1 MKLFKAKKIIEHNR
15 NKERRKEEKESKE
28 RRERVRQAQEA
39 RKQAE
44 EEAKKDPEVM
54 SLLQDETVLKAYMDI
69 TQNPANISKHL
80 SNPKVMKLFSKI
92 GSAAGGFGMGT
103 GNAQGGSSEQQQ
115 KANDGGAATTDMPP
129 PPKKAPEPDL
139 D

>member
-1 MKLFKAKKIIEHNR
+1 
-15 NKERRKEEKESKE
+15 
-28 RRERVRQAQEA
+28 
-39 RKQAE
+39 
-44 EEAKKDPEVM
+44 
-54 SLLQDETVLKAYMDI
+54 
-69 TQNPANISKHL
+69 L

-103 GNAQGGSSEQQQ
+103 GNAQGGSGEQQQQQ
-115 KANDGGAATTDMPP
+115 KADGGGATTTDMPP

>member
-1 MKLFKAKKIIEHNR
+1 MFKAKKIIEHNR

-44 EEAKKDPEVM
+44 EEAKKNAGDTGGGAGFRMPAGFEKVLQDPEVM

-103 GNAQGGSSEQQQ
+103 GNAQV
-115 KANDGGAATTDMPP
+115 N
-129 PPKKAPEPDL
+129 L
-139 D
+139 